1 MGEILRIKKI
11 FNNNVALVEGP
22 NRSEVIVIG
31 KGLAYHKNPGED
43 IDLARIEKTFVMET
57 KELSERLSTLLSEI
71 PPEHLELTDQIIR
84 YAASDLQTSF
94 SNNIYLAL
102 TDHISYA
109 ITRSTQ
115 GMSLKNALLW
125 EIQKFYPKEYQTALH
140 ALQIIENKTGFTL
153 PIDEAGFIAMHFVNG
168 QQDGQEMEQTVLV
181 TQMVQGI
188 LNIVTLH
195 YGIELDE
202 NSLNY
207 SRFVTHLRYFSYR
220 TMRNETIPSE
230 DDELYKQVVS
240 KYPEAFDC
248 SEKVRT
254 YLQEE
259 YKIET
264 TEAEMVYFM
273 LHIRRVT
280 SRN

>member
-1 MGEILRIKKI
+1 MRIKKV
-11 FNNNVALVEGP
+11 FNNNVALVEGH
-22 NRSEVIVIG
+22 NRSEIIVIG
-31 KGLAYHKNPGED
+31 KGLAYQKNPGED
-43 IDLARIEKTFVMET
+43 IDPSRIEKTFVMET

-71 PPEHLELTDQIIR
+71 PPKHLELTDQIIR
-84 YAASDLQTSF
+84 YAAKDLGTSF

-115 GMSLKNALLW
+115 GLNLKNALLW
-125 EIQKFYPKEYQTALH
+125 EIQKFYPKEYHTATHALH
-140 ALQIIENKTGFTL
+140 LIEKETGLKL
-153 PIDEAGFIAMHFVNG
+153 PVDEAAFIAMHFVNG
-168 QQDGQEMEQTVLV
+168 QQDGQEMEQTLLV

-207 SRFVTHLRYFSYR
+207 SRFLTHLKYFSYR
-220 TMRNETIPSE
+220 AMRHESIPSE
-230 DDELYKQVVS
+230 DDELYKQVVL
-240 KYPEAFDC
+240 KYPEAFAC
-248 SEKVRT
+248 SEKVRA
-254 YLQEE
+254 YLREE
-259 YKIET
+259 YQVET
-264 TEAEMVYFM
+264 TEGEMVYFM

-280 SRN
+280 SRD

>member
-1 MGEILRIKKI
+1 MRIKKV

-22 NRSEVIVIG
+22 NRSEIIVIG
-31 KGLAYHKNPGED
+31 KGLAYQKTPGED
-43 IDLARIEKTFVMET
+43 IDPLKIEKTFVMET

-71 PPEHLELTDQIIR
+71 PPKHLELTDQIIR
-84 YAASDLQTSF
+84 YAAKDLSTTF

-109 ITRSTQ
+109 ITRTIQ
-115 GMSLKNALLW
+115 GLSLKNALLW
-125 EIQKFYPKEYQTALH
+125 EIQKFYPKEFHAATHALH
-140 ALQIIENKTGFTL
+140 LIEKETGIKL
-153 PIDEAGFIAMHFVNG
+153 PVDEAGFIAMHFVNG
-168 QQDGQEMEQTVLV
+168 QQDGQEMEQTLLV

-207 SRFVTHLRYFSYR
+207 SRFVTHLKYFSYR
-220 TMRNETIPSE
+220 TMRHESIPSE
-230 DDELYKQVVS
+230 DDELYQQVVT
-240 KYPEAFDC
+240 KYPEAFSC
-248 SEKVRT
+248 SEKVRF
-254 YLQEE
+254 YLREE
-259 YKIET
+259 FQVET
-264 TEAEMVYFM
+264 TEGEMVYFM

-280 SRN
+280 SRD